1 MTALQKAKLA
11 EVDGSG
17 KASKEVAVQFN
28 PASLKLNRSNSI
40 DAGKSRGR
48 QVQQYNGTS
57 STTLTLELEFDTA
70 DQDANGEAV
79 DVRTLTAD
87 ITRFVLPGG
96 KGSKAAPPRVRFSW
110 GKFVLI
116 GVMGSANEDLDLFS
130 PEGVPLRAKVSV
142 SIKEQDPKFEA
153 LEKGAGANPS
163 TGAPPSGTPAPA
175 GPGTSG
181 GGSGPADRVAEAMD
195 GESVA
200 DFLSRQGL
208 LPEAWRS
215 IADGVS
221 DVLNLLPGEAIGFN
235 LDLPL
240 GGFSI
245 GGGELSLGSG
255 LEASLGLEVS
265 TGAGSGAGGAADAAR
280 PGGGSGPDPAGF
292 ALSVAGGLTAAVQ
305 TAAVTTAGL
314 AADAN
319 RQKFAAPARPAGPAS
334 GGQRPRLRD
343 TAGARTQPAAPASA
357 QPAPPAADRRA
368 STYGSGL
375 PLRERITPEDVRV
388 VGSPWVVIGARQPA
402 PAPSVSAA
410 NACGCSCRSAIRPTP
425 AALAPAPLAPAS
437 LAAAD
442 LRATLTPVSPPAAAP
457 AVPPAVPAAA
467 PKARPATGSTPRR
480 SGCGCQ

>member
-28 PASLKLNRSNSI
+28 PATLKLNRSNSI

-70 DQDANGEAV
+70 DQDQNGEAV
-79 DVRTLTAD
+79 DVRSLTAD
-87 ITRFVLPGG
+87 VTRFILPGG
-96 KGSKAAPPRVRFSW
+96 KGSKQAPPRVRFSW

-130 PEGVPLRAKVSV
+130 AEGVPLRAKVSV

-153 LEKGAGANPS
+153 LEKGSGANPS

-195 GESVA
+195 GESAA

-221 DVLNLLPGEAIGFN
+221 DVLNLLPGEPIGFN
-235 LDLPL
+235 LDLPF
-240 GGFSI
+240 GGFAI
-245 GGGELSLGSG
+245 GGGELSLGGG
-255 LEASLGLEVS
+255 LEASLGLEAS
-265 TGAGSGAGGAADAAR
+265 AGGDLAGANGDAGRPGAGSG
-280 PGGGSGPDPAGF
+280 PEPAGF
-292 ALSVAGGLTAAVQ
+292 ALSAAGGLTAAVQ
-305 TAAVTTAGL
+305 SAAATTAGL

-319 RQKFAAPARPAGPAS
+319 RQKFALPTRPAGPAS
-334 GGQRPRLRD
+334 GAQRPRLRD
-343 TAGARTQPAAPASA
+343 TAGARTQPTTPAAA

-375 PLRERITPEDVRV
+375 PLRDRITPEEIRIA
-388 VGSPWVVIGARQPA
+388 GSPWVVIGARQPA
-402 PAPSVSAA
+402 P
-410 NACGCSCRSAIRPTP
+410 PT
-425 AALAPAPLAPAS
+425 
-437 LAAAD
+437 
-442 LRATLTPVSPPAAAP
+442 
-457 AVPPAVPAAA
+457 
-467 PKARPATGSTPRR
+467 ARPATGSQHRR
-480 SGCGCQ
+480 SGCECL